1 MVNSRDRVGEKRECK
16 MRNENQYL
24 RWVTA
29 SLMEDRKMLGEAGLH
44 HAVHVSGAGTLS
56 AWGKWIQKI
65 VEYS

>member
-1 MVNSRDRVGEKRECK
+1 